1 MIALPSQLLALDGDV
16 KVGRAETRGC
26 SYPGG
31 VGPWGETPSGALEV
45 NLKATEKEPCS
56 NAGSW
61 DRCQEQSSQR
71 GHDGTKRRCSRSGH
85 LGANQDRPAGMLQ
98 GCGTQGRAH
107 FIGALKKDWEKGT
120 PAPIGA
126 FPPTRQR
133 GGEGEEPREKSRDGT
148 SGDWQLALQESS
160 HLVRE
165 LRRFPAASSAESA
178 CLS

>member
-1 MIALPSQLLALDGDV
+1 MGMSRLEELRPG
-16 KVGRAETRGC
+16 GGC

-31 VGPWGETPSGALEV
+31 VGPWGETPSGALGV

-56 NAGSW
+56 NASSW

-71 GHDGTKRRCSRSGH
+71 GQDGTKRRCSRRGH
-85 LGANQDRPAGMLQ
+85 LGAKQDRPAGMSQ

-107 FIGALKKDWEKGT
+107 FIGALRKDWEKGT

-126 FPPTRQR
+126 FPLTRQR

-148 SGDWQLALQESS
+148 SGDWQVAFHESS
-160 HLVRE
+160 HLVRV

-178 CLS
+178 CRS